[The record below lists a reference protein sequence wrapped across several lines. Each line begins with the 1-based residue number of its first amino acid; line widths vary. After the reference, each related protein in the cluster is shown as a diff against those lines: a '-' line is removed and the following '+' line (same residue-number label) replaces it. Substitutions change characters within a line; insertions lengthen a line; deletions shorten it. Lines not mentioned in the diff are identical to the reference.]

1 MGSGRS
7 GQTPSPR
14 NRIQIHLGKENEG
27 SWRDERRGRGGE
39 GITQS
44 NRRTTYTLGCCWG
57 RSGGKAPVG
66 RRAAQHPC
74 QLSSQGRQGVQS
86 QWGSAGTFHE
96 RWSSQEQTHLSR
108 EKLTQLFGPLGETN
122 HWQILEKHL
131 LKSLMP

>member
-7 GQTPSPR
+7 SQTPSPR

-27 SWRDERRGRGGE
+27 SWREEKRGRGGE
-39 GITQS
+39 RITQS

-66 RRAAQHPC
+66 RWAAPTPVPAVFPGAPGCSVPVGKRWHLPRT
-74 QLSSQGRQGVQS
+74 LVQP
-86 QWGSAGTFHE
+86 GAGPPL
-96 RWSSQEQTHLSR
+96 QR
-108 EKLTQLFGPLGETN
+108 EVNPALWALGETN